1 MHLGGDLRVIYYWR
15 AQGDDIW
22 LLTLYAKNEA
32 GTIPA
37 HMLKLFAE
45 GIKNRGA

>member
-1 MHLGGDLRVIYYWR
+1 MHFGGDLRVIYYGR

-37 HMLKLFAE
+37 RILERIAE
-45 GIKNRGA
+45 GIKNGGV